1 MNNKKFFLLFLL
13 LFLSNIVFVS
23 ANNHEKRIELVV
35 TGNKK
40 ISTETIKSLINYN
53 NIMNFNVNELN
64 NIQKKLFESNFFSKI
79 SIKKNNNN
87 IEITLVENPLIEFII
102 IEGLEDQKFILDKI
116 DKSLSLKTNEIFSDI
131 NLKKDLNLIKNIVS
145 SYGYYSAITDYQ
157 INKVDNDNVNIFI
170 KVNLNKSYKVKNI
183 SFIGDKKFSSSRL
196 LSEISTTED
205 WLLNFSKSS
214 IPSYDRLNYDVSLL
228 KNFYLSRGYY
238 DVQITSS
245 SINISDDGNAD
256 IVFSINAGEKYFIN
270 NFLIDN
276 KSISVSEND
285 LKFVKNNFLLLKNKI
300 YNPSVVRKSLDY
312 FNKFL
317 EKNEFSA
324 NASFLIKKVSSNKL
338 DLLFRLNELSSNEY
352 VSNIIVNGNEITE
365 ERVIRNNLLFGE
377 GDVINEYKLEN
388 SKDLLNSLN
397 IFENVKISKQKIAN
411 SNNTDIL
418 VEVSEKATG
427 EISAGAGYGTA
438 GAGVTFG
445 IRESNFLGKGIVGIG
460 NLQLSTEK
468 VIGSISFSDPD
479 FLGTGNTFRNS
490 FFASEYSFNDSGYSN
505 RIIGDSISLRYEFLE
520 NTFFEPGISLDLD
533 KIDASSSSIAIIK
546 SRDGNYFSSKAF
558 YTLFK
563 DSRDKKYKTTSGYTA
578 GVKQEFS
585 SFFSDIP
592 YVSNSFFGSYYS
604 EFSEKFIGTIKYRV
618 QSINSF
624 DGSPVKLSDR
634 FFISSDMLRGFG
646 QRQIGPKIDNIYV
659 GGNYSYSSSFSTS
672 FPTGIPDSWNIGT
685 SLFLDVGNVWGSDF
699 DGLTSNENQIRSS
712 VGVGLSWTSPIG
724 PLSFS
729 LAEPISK
736 ASGDTIE
743 KFSFRIGTVF

>member
-1 MNNKKFFLLFLL
+1 MKNKRIFLLFLL
-13 LFLSNIVFVS
+13 LFLSNVVFVS
-23 ANNHEKRIELVV
+23 ANNHENKFELVV
-35 TGNKK
+35 SGNKK
-40 ISTETIKSLINYN
+40 ISTETIKSLINYKN
-53 NIMNFNVNELN
+53 TVNFDVNELN

-79 SIKKNNNN
+79 LIKKNNNK
-87 IEITLVENPLIEFII
+87 IEITLIENPLVELII

-116 DKSLSLKTNEIFSDI
+116 EKSLLLKVNEIFSDV

-145 SYGYYSAITDYQ
+145 SYGYYSSITDYQ

-170 KVNLNKSYKVKNI
+170 KVNLNKIYKVKNI

-256 IVFSINAGEKYFIN
+256 IVFSINAGDKHFIN
-270 NFLIDN
+270 NIIIN
-276 KSISVSEND
+276 NQSVSVSEND
-285 LKFVKNNFLLLKNKI
+285 LKFLKNNFLSLENKI
-300 YNPSVVRKSLDY
+300 YNPSVIKKSVDS

-324 NASFLIKKVSSNKL
+324 TTNFLIKKVSLNKL
-338 DLLFRLNELSSNEY
+338 DLLFRLNELPSNEY

-377 GDVINEYKLEN
+377 GDTINEYKIEN

-397 IFENVKISKQKIAN
+397 IFENVKISKQKITK
-411 SNNTDIL
+411 SNNADIL
-418 VEVSEKATG
+418 IEVSEKATG

-445 IRESNFLGKGIVGIG
+445 IRESNFLGKGIVGTG

-468 VIGSISFSDPD
+468 VMGSIAFSDPD
-479 FLGTGNTFRNS
+479 FLGTGNTFRNN
-490 FFASEYSFNDSGYSN
+490 FYATEYTYNDSGYSN
-505 RIIGDSISLRYEFLE
+505 RLIGDNVSLRYEFLE
-520 NTFFEPGISLDLD
+520 NTFFEPGISFDID
-533 KIDASSSSIAIIK
+533 KIDSSGSSIDVIK
-546 SRDGNYFSSKAF
+546 SRDGNYLSSKVF
-558 YTLFK
+558 YSLFK
-563 DSRDKKYKTTSGYTA
+563 DSRDKKYKTSSGYTA

-592 YVSNSFFGSYYS
+592 FISNSFFGSYYN
-604 EFSEKFIGTIKYRV
+604 EFSEKFIGTIRYRV

-634 FFISSDMLRGFG
+634 LFVSSDTLRGFG

-672 FPTGIPDSWNIGT
+672 FPTGIPDTWNIGT
-685 SLFLDVGNVWGSDF
+685 SLFLDIGNVWGSDF

-712 VGVGLSWTSPIG
+712 VGIGLSWTSPLG

-736 ASGDTIE
+736 ASSDTIE